1 MRLPGALLVLLL
13 PVFAFS
19 QEKKLQKSYLKFGD
33 IKAADFEPS
42 VYEVDSSAS
51 AVVLADI
58 GQSEFEGNNDGFFD
72 IIFKHHKR
80 IRVMNKNGFDAA
92 TVSINIYHGSSGKE
106 EKLED
111 LEAVTYNLENG
122 KVVATKL
129 EKGSMFKDKINRYYS
144 VRKFTFPNIKEGS
157 ILEFRYKIVNP
168 FFQLRNWDFQGSLP
182 RLWSEYSVSVPAMF
196 DYVLITQGN
205 RQFDISDAKMSSDRF
220 NILVPADN
228 AYDRSEVVGLNL
240 NVFNNVWAVKDMP
253 ALKQEAYTTTTEN
266 HIQKIEFQLRSIRW
280 PSGKVE
286 DVMGSWTKLAES
298 MLKDE
303 EFGADLGKNNGF
315 FDGELNKAIATATT
329 DKEKIRLIYQYVR
342 DNYTCTNHSAI
353 WMSNPMKKTF
363 QAKNGNV
370 ADINLMLTA
379 MLRSKGFD
387 AQPVI
392 LSTTD
397 NGKAYELYPIRSRF
411 NYVITRVKLPEGEI
425 LLDASRQ
432 RLGFGKLPAD
442 LYNGY
447 ARIVEAPIPTLI
459 SLSPDSLKES
469 KITSIFIAN
478 EENGKGLTGSYT
490 SNLGDMESYG
500 LREELKKTTMDEYF
514 KSIKKRYSFEITME
528 NTNVEALNNFENPV
542 AVKYDFKF
550 PVEDELIYLN
560 PMFTEAMKENPF
572 SAAERQY
579 PVEMPYRVNE
589 TFVLNMEIPKGYK
602 VEELPKSTRLKL
614 NDDEGMYE
622 YIIAAN
628 ETHIQLRSRLSLN
641 KATFSKEDYQTLRE
655 FFAMLVKKQAEQVV
669 LKKIN

>member
-1 MRLPGALLVLLL
+1 MRGSSAVLLLLL
-13 PVFAFS
+13 PVFALS

-42 VYEVDSSAS
+42 AYEVDSSAS

-58 GQSEFEGNNDGFFD
+58 GESEFEGNNNGFFD

-92 TVSINIYHGSSGKE
+92 TVAINIYHGSNGKE

-122 KVVATKL
+122 KVVATRL
-129 EKGSMFKDKINRYYS
+129 DKGSLFKDKINRYYS

-157 ILEFRYKIVNP
+157 ILEFRYKIINP
-168 FFQLRNWDFQGSLP
+168 FFQLRNWDFQGGLP
-182 RLWSEYSVSVPAMF
+182 RIWSEYSVSVPAMF
-196 DYVLITQGN
+196 DYVLITQGSRN
-205 RQFDISDAKMSSDRF
+205 FEIRDAAMTSDRF
-220 NILVPADN
+220 NILVPAEN
-228 AYDRSEVVGLNL
+228 AYDRSEVVGLNM
-240 NVFNNVWAVKDMP
+240 NVYNNVWAVKDMP
-253 ALKQEAYTTTTEN
+253 ALKHEAYTTTTEN
-266 HIQKIEFQLRSIRW
+266 HVQKIEFQLRSIRW
-280 PSGKVE
+280 PSGRVE

-303 EFGADLGKNNGF
+303 EFGADLAKNNGF
-315 FDGELNKAIATATT
+315 FDGELNKAIASATT
-329 DKEKIRLIYQYVR
+329 DKEKIRRIYQYVR
-342 DNYTCTNHSAI
+342 DNYTCTDYSAL

-387 AQPVI
+387 ARPVI

-411 NYVITRVKLPEGEI
+411 NYVITLVKLQDEEI

-447 ARIVEAPIPTLI
+447 ARIVESPIPTLI
-459 SLSPDSLKES
+459 SLSPDSLKET

-478 EENGKGLTGSYT
+478 DENGKGLTGSFT
-490 SNLGDMESYG
+490 SNLGDMESYK
-500 LREELKKTTMDEYF
+500 LREELKKTSLEEYF
-514 KSIKKRYSFEITME
+514 KGIKKTYSFDITME
-528 NTNVEALNNFENPV
+528 NTGIEALVSFEDPV
-542 AVKYDFKF
+542 SVKYDFKF
-550 PVEDELIYLN
+550 AVEDELVYLT
-560 PMFTEAMKENPF
+560 PMFTEVMKENPF
-572 SAAERQY
+572 SAADRQY
-579 PVEMPYRVNE
+579 PVEMPYRINE

-614 NDDEGMYE
+614 NDDEGIYE

-628 ETHIQLRSRLSLN
+628 ATHIQLRSKLALN
-641 KATFSKEDYQTLRE
+641 KATFSSEDYQTLRE